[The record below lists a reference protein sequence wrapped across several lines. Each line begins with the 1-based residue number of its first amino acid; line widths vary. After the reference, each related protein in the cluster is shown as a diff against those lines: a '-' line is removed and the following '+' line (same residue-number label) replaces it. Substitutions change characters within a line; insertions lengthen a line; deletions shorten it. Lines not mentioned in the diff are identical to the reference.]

1 MNKKYSDEIKLNVI
15 EQYHEGKAVAM
26 LSKEFSVPKSSIYY
40 WLNNDSIEEPTN
52 SPSIKY
58 LQSKIV
64 RLETMIEFLQR
75 VTCSPQAPL
84 REKLYEMEKYH
95 GEYAV
100 HLMCDAMNVAR
111 GTFYNH
117 VFRNKKEDSYYS
129 KRKVFLRERIKE
141 VFEENNGIFGAGKI
155 TAILREEGIPLTKE
169 MTLSLM
175 QEMGLKSL
183 RQSSKKLYR
192 KENSVKTNVLN
203 RDFFANGV
211 NQKWVSDITYFKL
224 KNKTYYICVIID
236 LFSRKVISYRI
247 SQKNSTQLTKKTF
260 QYAFEHREPNGELVF
275 HNDRG
280 SNYCSNTFCD
290 YLQSLEVKQSFSKT
304 HTPYD
309 NAVSESFFST
319 MKREELYRA
328 KYKSEREFKQAVSD
342 YITFYNEKRPHKY
355 LNYKTPTQFEK
366 ESIQIGKFSSKRS
379 ALN

>member
-1 MNKKYSDEIKLNVI
+1 
-15 EQYHEGKAVAM
+15 M

-203 RDFFANGV
+203 RDFFADGV

-224 KNKTYYICVIID
+224 KKKLITYASLLICFPAK
-236 LFSRKVISYRI
+236 LFPIESH
-247 SQKNSTQLTKKTF
+247 KKTV
-260 QYAFEHREPNGELVF
+260 RN
-275 HNDRG
+275 
-280 SNYCSNTFCD
+280 
-290 YLQSLEVKQSFSKT
+290 
-304 HTPYD
+304 
-309 NAVSESFFST
+309 
-319 MKREELYRA
+319 
-328 KYKSEREFKQAVSD
+328 
-342 YITFYNEKRPHKY
+342 
-355 LNYKTPTQFEK
+355 
-366 ESIQIGKFSSKRS
+366 
-379 ALN
+379 

>member
-15 EQYHEGKAVAM
+15 EQYNEGKAVAM

-203 RDFFANGV
+203 RDFFADGV

-290 YLQSLEVKQSFSKT
+290 YLQSLEVKQSFLKT

-355 LNYKTPTQFEK
+355 LNYITPTQFEK

>member
-15 EQYHEGKAVAM
+15 EQYNEGKAVAM
-26 LSKEFSVPKSSIYY
+26 LSKEFGVPKSSIYY

-100 HLMCDAMNVAR
+100 HLMCDAMDVAR

-203 RDFFANGV
+203 RDFFADGV

-379 ALN
+379 AFN

>member
-1 MNKKYSDEIKLNVI
+1 MNKNYSDEIKLNVI
-15 EQYHEGKAVAM
+15 EQYNEGKAVAM

-203 RDFFANGV
+203 RDFFADGV

>member
-15 EQYHEGKAVAM
+15 EQYNEGKAVAM

>member
-15 EQYHEGKAVAM
+15 EQYNEGKAVAM

-75 VTCSPQAPL
+75 VTCSRQAPL

-203 RDFFANGV
+203 RDFFADGV

-280 SNYCSNTFCD
+280 SNYCSNTFCG

-366 ESIQIGKFSSKRS
+366 DSGQIGEFSSKRS
-379 ALN
+379 AFN

>member
-15 EQYHEGKAVAM
+15 EQYNEGKAVAM

-203 RDFFANGV
+203 RDFFADGV
-211 NQKWVSDITYFKL
+211 NQKWVSDITCFKL

-379 ALN
+379 AFN

>member
-15 EQYHEGKAVAM
+15 EQYNEGKAVAM

-203 RDFFANGV
+203 RDFFADGV

-379 ALN
+379 AFN

>member
-15 EQYHEGKAVAM
+15 EQYNEGKAVAM

-203 RDFFANGV
+203 RDFFADGV

-224 KNKTYYICVIID
+224 KNKTYYI
-236 LFSRKVISYRI
+236 
-247 SQKNSTQLTKKTF
+247 
-260 QYAFEHREPNGELVF
+260 G
-275 HNDRG
+275 G
-280 SNYCSNTFCD
+280 GD
-290 YLQSLEVKQSFSKT
+290 YEKSKI
-304 HTPYD
+304 PYIPY
-309 NAVSESFFST
+309 E
-319 MKREELYRA
+319 
-328 KYKSEREFKQAVSD
+328 
-342 YITFYNEKRPHKY
+342 
-355 LNYKTPTQFEK
+355 
-366 ESIQIGKFSSKRS
+366 
-379 ALN
+379 

>member
-1 MNKKYSDEIKLNVI
+1 M
-15 EQYHEGKAVAM
+15 AM

-203 RDFFANGV
+203 RDFFADGV

-328 KYKSEREFKQAVSD
+328 KYKSECEFKQAVSD

>member
-1 MNKKYSDEIKLNVI
+1 MNKKYSDEIKLDVI
-15 EQYHEGKAVAM
+15 EQYNEGKAVAM
-26 LSKEFSVPKSSIYY
+26 LSKEFGVPKSSIYY

-203 RDFFANGV
+203 RDFFADGV

-247 SQKNSTQLTKKTF
+247 SQKNCTQLTKKIF
-260 QYAFEHREPNGELVF
+260 QYAFEHREPHGELVF

-280 SNYCSNTFCD
+280 SNYCSNTFCG

-342 YITFYNEKRPHKY
+342 YITFYNENRQHKY

-366 ESIQIGKFSSKRS
+366 DSVQIGEFSSKRS
-379 ALN
+379 DFN

>member
-1 MNKKYSDEIKLNVI
+1 M
-15 EQYHEGKAVAM
+15 
-26 LSKEFSVPKSSIYY
+26 F
-40 WLNNDSIEEPTN
+40 
-52 SPSIKY
+52 
-58 LQSKIV
+58 
-64 RLETMIEFLQR
+64 LET
-75 VTCSPQAPL
+75 
-84 REKLYEMEKYH
+84 
-95 GEYAV
+95 
-100 HLMCDAMNVAR
+100 
-111 GTFYNH
+111 
-117 VFRNKKEDSYYS
+117 KKEDSYYS

-203 RDFFANGV
+203 RDFFADGV

-379 ALN
+379 AFN

>member
-15 EQYHEGKAVAM
+15 EQYNEGKAVAM

-40 WLNNDSIEEPTN
+40 WLNNDSIEEPTK

-203 RDFFANGV
+203 RDFFADGV